1 MEAVPRLP
9 MISFDLK
16 VSPESTSFGPQLKQ
30 VLKTV
35 FVFLLHKWYVLFPDG
50 GVGLVPKRGCQMVC

>member
-9 MISFDLK
+9 MLSFDLK

-30 VLKTV
+30 VQKNCFSIYCYTNCMFVNLLKNS
-35 FVFLLHKWYVLFPDG
+35 FHAICK
-50 GVGLVPKRGCQMVC
+50 KC